1 MGWYR
6 VNSPVLENKN
16 WIRARSDWNIARA
29 KSSRVD
35 QQPNVLHPGLVM

>member
-1 MGWYR
+1 MGWYS

-16 WIRARSDWNIARA
+16 WIRARCDWNKART

-35 QQPNVLHPGLVM
+35 QQPHVLHPGLVM